1 MGPQGEKTSADIL
14 TGALIGLARTT
25 YSHLKTENTDRVV
38 TCALSVLVRPDAD
51 EKDLEKQ
58 LEAVR
63 AEKLAVAPGCATCA
77 AKCGNTDDYDMDR
90 LWNGPAQ
97 VRSFKIRLFSG
108 LKKTG
113 RDAFKIIENGN
124 GKDKDDRFQD
134 IMAAIYKGLFILA
147 EDWEP
152 EEILPAIEEIDEA
165 ELTAKEM
172 L

>member
-1 MGPQGEKTSADIL
+1 MEPQEEKKLTDVL

-51 EKDLEKQ
+51 ERDLEKQ
-58 LEAVR
+58 LEQVR
-63 AEKLAVAPGCATCA
+63 TEKQAVAPGCAVCV

-90 LWNGPAQ
+90 MWKGPAT
-97 VRSFKIRLFSG
+97 VRALKIRLLSG

-113 RDAFKIIENGN
+113 RAAFKAIEREKEEDEALKNT
-124 GKDKDDRFQD
+124 
-134 IMAAIYKGLFILA
+134 MEALYKGLFVLA

-152 EEILPAIEEIDEA
+152 EEILPVINEVEEA
-165 ELTAKEM
+165 EAGFKQ
-172 L
+172 

>member
-1 MGPQGEKTSADIL
+1 MEFQGEKKPADIL

-38 TCALSVLVRPDAD
+38 TQALSVLVKPDAD

-58 LEAVR
+58 LEQVR
-63 AEKLAVAPGCATCA
+63 AEKLAVAPGCAVCA

-113 RDAFKIIENGN
+113 RDAFKAIKN
-124 GKDKDDRFQD
+124 GKDQNEGFKN
-134 IMAAIYKGLFILA
+134 IMDALYKGLFILA

-152 EEILPAIEEIDEA
+152 EEILPAIEEMDAAEILVK
-165 ELTAKEM
+165 ELT
-172 L
+172 